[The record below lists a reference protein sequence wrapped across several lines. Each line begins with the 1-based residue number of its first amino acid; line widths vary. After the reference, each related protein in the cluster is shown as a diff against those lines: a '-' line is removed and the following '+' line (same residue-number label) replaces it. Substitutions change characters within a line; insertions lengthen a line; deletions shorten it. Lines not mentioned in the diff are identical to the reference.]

1 MVLYVDHWYIQGGG
15 NWQVFGFIK
24 KKKPSYGIGKKCV
37 YTYFSPSSTHL
48 YDFVVLTSLT
58 HPRKI
63 LLVVLQI
70 GKAKD
75 LSAPLRVCLEASY
88 TPDL

>member
-1 MVLYVDHWYIQGGG
+1 MYLHI
-15 NWQVFGFIK
+15 
-24 KKKPSYGIGKKCV
+24 P
-37 YTYFSPSSTHL
+37 H
-48 YDFVVLTSLT
+48 DFVVLTSLT

-75 LSAPLRVCLEASY
+75 LSAPLRRGNKLVWVGFDILQTGRSLLNAAPYFISTVSCYSRQ
-88 TPDL
+88 